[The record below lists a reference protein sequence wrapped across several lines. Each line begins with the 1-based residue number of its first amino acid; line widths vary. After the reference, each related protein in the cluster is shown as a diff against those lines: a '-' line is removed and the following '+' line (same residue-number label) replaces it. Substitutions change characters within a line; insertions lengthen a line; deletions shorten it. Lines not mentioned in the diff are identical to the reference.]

1 MIGQS
6 TVSWAQSSTAAQ
18 FTAAQS
24 TEAQSTSR
32 AEEIQNERASKEAT
46 LTPDKPDKIEHG
58 FARAQDFLEAMR
70 SGRDGFR
77 IKLTST
83 APGWDG
89 FILGSGFALGA
100 EFIRP
105 DLLEGEVVVR
115 TSAVVTQKRNYLFD
129 AQLTLPRLF
138 GDKMIVDTL
147 ARYKSERAIDYYG
160 PGIASDLGLRTS
172 YGKETTEGLLK
183 TGWKLTRHLEI
194 GAVGGAIWYNILRGN
209 RPGVASTEQIFEPST
224 TPGIQQQTNYF
235 RGGGY
240 AHIDSRSKPYLA
252 GRGTQ
257 VELAYDKYHDRE
269 HSAYSFG
276 VLRAEVRQAFLFLN
290 EKRIFAVRAKTVL
303 SYHNSNNSVPFYL
316 QQTVGGPDD
325 LRGYPL
331 FRFIDNNQLVLNG
344 EYRWEVAPPVEMV
357 MFADAGKVFPR
368 PGLLNFSDLKAA
380 GGGGVRLRTRTGV
393 AVRLEAGFSRE
404 GYEIW
409 FRFSDS
415 F

>member
-1 MIGQS
+1 VKLRLFVIAF
-6 TVSWAQSSTAAQ
+6 VPCII
-18 FTAAQS
+18 AQS
-24 TEAQSTSR
+24 TFLSAQSPPEAQSTTR
-32 AEEIQNERASKEAT
+32 AEEIQNERAAKEAT
-46 LTPDKPDKIEHG
+46 LTPDKPDKVEQR
-58 FARAQDFLEAMR
+58 FARAQDILEAMR
-70 SGRDGFR
+70 TGRNGFR
-77 IKLTST
+77 VKLTST

-89 FILGSGFALGA
+89 FILGSGFSLGA
-100 EFIRP
+100 EYIRP
-105 DLLEGEVVVR
+105 DLLNGEVVARASV
-115 TSAVVTQKRNYLFD
+115 VVTQKRNYLFD

-160 PGIASDLGLRTS
+160 PGIASELGLRTS

-194 GAVGGAIWYNILRGN
+194 GAIGGAIWYNILRGN
-209 RPGVASTEQIFEPST
+209 RPGVASTEQIFQPST
-224 TPGIQQQTNYF
+224 TPGIQEQTNYF

-240 AHIDSRSKPYLA
+240 ARLDSRNKPYLA

-257 VELAYDKYHDRE
+257 VEVSY
-269 HSAYSFG
+269 
-276 VLRAEVRQAFLFLN
+276 AFLFLN
-290 EKRIFAVRAKTVL
+290 EKRIFAVRAKTAL

-331 FRFIDNNQLVLNG
+331 FRFIDNNKLLLNG

-357 MFADAGKVFPR
+357 VFADGGKVFPR
-368 PGLLNFSDLKAA
+368 PGLLNFSDLKGSA
-380 GGGGVRLRTRTGV
+380 GIGVRIRTRTGV